1 MPKNLE
7 ISGTNRRRLEAGER
21 LLGLLSG
28 DLHVEGVGAEIE
40 PLAPDQFSGSTDL
53 HLAKLADISPQGKDA
68 FASHGGDIGHAGHAI
83 GKFQAL
89 QHRMATL
96 ALEIEQAR
104 SAAINAADRF
114 PGDRVERERAASAA
128 KATIGKAGSLVAE
141 EAIQM
146 HGALG
151 VSQHTP
157 LARMYA
163 NTRTLRIADGP
174 DEVHHMVVGRN
185 ELQQYREMPNDPS
198 MAAVFRN

>member
-83 GKFQAL
+83 GKFQA
-89 QHRMATL
+89 Q
-96 ALEIEQAR
+96 
-104 SAAINAADRF
+104 
-114 PGDRVERERAASAA
+114 
-128 KATIGKAGSLVAE
+128 LVA
-141 EAIQM
+141 AQRFHFSDAF
-146 HGALG
+146 HGCKLA
-151 VSQHTP
+151 QTP
-157 LARMYA
+157 RAFNPARPA
-163 NTRTLRIADGP
+163 
-174 DEVHHMVVGRN
+174 
-185 ELQQYREMPNDPS
+185 
-198 MAAVFRN
+198 